1 MGAVVTD
8 YVNEFIMAG
17 ISSLVGAI
25 GWLVR
30 TVLTNQKQIALL
42 QNEIRDRDKRR
53 DEDRQLLR
61 ELKEDVHEVKRD
73 ILELYR
79 DKL

>member
-1 MGAVVTD
+1 MSD
-8 YVNEFIMAG
+8 YLNEIIMAG
-17 ISSLVGAI
+17 ISALVGAV

-73 ILELYR
+73 ILELYK

>member
-1 MGAVVTD
+1 MAD

>member
-1 MGAVVTD
+1 MAD
-8 YVNEFIMAG
+8 YLNELIMAG
-17 ISSLVGAI
+17 ISALVGAV

-61 ELKEDVHEVKRD
+61 ELKVDVHEVKRD

>member
-1 MGAVVTD
+1 MAD
-8 YVNEFIMAG
+8 YVNEIIMAG

-42 QNEIRDRDKRR
+42 QNEIRDSDKRR

>member
-1 MGAVVTD
+1 MAD
-8 YVNEFIMAG
+8 YVNEIIMAG

>member
-1 MGAVVTD
+1 MTD